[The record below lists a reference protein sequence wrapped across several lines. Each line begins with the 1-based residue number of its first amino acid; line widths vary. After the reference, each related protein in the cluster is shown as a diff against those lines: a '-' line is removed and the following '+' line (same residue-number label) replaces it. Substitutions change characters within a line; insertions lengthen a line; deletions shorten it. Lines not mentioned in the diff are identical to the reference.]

1 MSTRSR
7 AALAVAALLPLFVVV
22 VSATGIPV
30 VVRSVFGALFVI
42 LALIA
47 LARAAASGR
56 H

>member
-7 AALAVAALLPLFVVV
+7 AAVSVAALLPLFVVV

-30 VVRSVFGALFVI
+30 VMRSVFAAVLVI

-56 H
+56 R